1 MSESQINLSKP
12 PRSPPMNIPP
22 KQRSVYNSF
31 FPEPSMSANV
41 VTKLDIIRNNKIKF
55 TELKDELDIYK
66 KELIIFKNLKR
77 GEKLGKE
84 VISQNIEEK
93 EKKEREEQQE
103 QQEEQQEKPSESEHI
118 KQEIKTYYKQEPYR
132 GMWLTRWWYS
142 ESREKTIEYLDEDF
156 TKFMNYLDRIINN
169 LNCDPTGIYVQLV
182 KDIREFINDIIP
194 GLYNLKQTY
203 PNTVKVV
210 AKVDSIILTLLDFKE
225 KTDDYLARKNQNV
238 RLTVKSRPVSIEPI
252 GAKYNDMPSNSV

>member
-12 PRSPPMNIPP
+12 PSSSTINIPP

-31 FPEPSMSANV
+31 FPEYSMSTNV

-66 KELIIFKNLKR
+66 KELIIFKNLKK

-93 EKKEREEQQE
+93 EKKEKEEQQE
-103 QQEEQQEKPSESEHI
+103 QQEEPSESEYI

-132 GMWLTRWWYS
+132 GMWIARWWYS

-238 RLTVKSRPVSIEPI
+238 RLTVKSRPVSIEPLCSNYS
-252 GAKYNDMPSNSV
+252 GMTSNSV